1 MSQPSVI
8 VADLVGFFIDLV
20 VTFLVEWI
28 FGRKRE
34 RK

>member
-1 MSQPSVI
+1 MPQPFVL
-8 VADLVGFFIDLV
+8 VADMIGFFIDLV
-20 VTFLVEWI
+20 ATFLVEWI